1 MKDETAEALTKS
13 RQILTTA
20 AQEGA
25 HVLFAPPTLEILGR
39 LSPASDDYDDDDA
52 WGKIRDLKDEIAEFF
67 KAREENLMCDWET
80 ILHSLH
86 ALSQDVYRRRQRSAT
101 VV

>member
-13 RQILTTA
+13 RQILAIA

-52 WGKIRDLKDEIAEFF
+52 WAKIHDLKDEIAEFF

-80 ILHSLH
+80 MLYSLH
-86 ALSQDVYRRRQRSAT
+86 ALSQDVYRRQRSGNIG
-101 VV
+101 

>member
-67 KAREENLMCDWET
+67 KARETSLMCNWET
-80 ILHSLH
+80 MLHALH
-86 ALSQDVYRRRQRSAT
+86 ALSQDVYRRQRSGNIG
-101 VV
+101 